1 MRLAAPRAKLR
12 TITSRSLLMSEDKK
26 DTFGLVLVYTTLIST
41 VALWLLALYL
51 GNQLQSG

>member
-1 MRLAAPRAKLR
+1 
-12 TITSRSLLMSEDKK
+12 MSEEKK
-26 DTFGLVLVYTTLIST
+26 DTVGLILVYSTFVGT